1 MGWENGGFVREGT
14 LKTATAVSPAS
25 IGNVATGFDILGH
38 TVLGPSD
45 RVTVRR
51 IADTSIRLGSVG
63 GVTME
68 LPSDPER
75 NTALRALVA
84 FRNGRNLAFGFEV
97 DIVKGIPM
105 GSGMGGSAASAV
117 AALLAANALLDEPL
131 PQVELYPFALEA
143 ESAASGGRHGDNV
156 GPMLIG
162 GLVLA
167 TPERVVRLPVPAGL
181 TCVLVHPHMVLETRR
196 SRAALSSPFAIG
208 DFVPQS
214 AGLAELLVGLF
225 TGRLD
230 SIRAGLKDVLVEPRR
245 AHMIPGLAEVKGAAL
260 DSGALGASISG
271 GGPSVFAWFE
281 NPTKAEAA
289 QDAMRTAF
297 AGVGLASDAFVS
309 PVEGPMARLLS

>member
-1 MGWENGGFVREGT
+1 VQEET
-14 LKTATAVSPAS
+14 SPAATAESPAS

-38 TVLGPSD
+38 TLVGPSD

-51 IADTSIRLGSVG
+51 IPERVVRLGSVS
-63 GVTME
+63 GVAMD

-84 FRNGRNLAFGFEV
+84 FRKGRDLPFGFEA
-97 DIVKGIPM
+97 DIDKGIPM

-117 AALLAANALLDEPL
+117 AALLAGNALLDQPL
-131 PQVELYPFALEA
+131 PQIDLYPFALEA
-143 ESAASGGRHGDNV
+143 ESAASGGQHGDNV

-167 TPERVVRLPVPAGL
+167 TRERVSRLPVPKGL
-181 TCVLVHPHMVLETRR
+181 TCLLVHPHLVLETRR
-196 SRAALSSPFAIG
+196 SRAALSAPFAIA

-245 AHMIPGLAEVKGAAL
+245 VHLIPGFNEVKQAAFN
-260 DSGALGASISG
+260 SGALGASISG

-281 NPTKAEAA
+281 DQAKAEAA
-289 QDAMRTAF
+289 KVPMQAAF
-297 AGVGLASDAFVS
+297 AGAGLASDAFVS